1 MRGSSATP
9 MGSVLWR
16 PTVTQE
22 PASNVAASGSRT
34 PAAMPLPR
42 LLAIPFLHHVQRRR
56 QYITWIHPLGTLMR
70 HDLRRR
76 CRCRRL
82 QTLSLAVAPGAPCV
96 GEASRTPALVAPPGL
111 EHGRP
116 ARLRAAL
123 APAVPPP
130 TVARAAHDHLGL
142 AACAN
147 KYSGA
152 DALAHEPAQRACSS
166 HRRSGSSRKRA
177 AKQSDSPAPSIG
189 RLRRAPV
196 QYFARTRGFHGG
208 ARQSEQLPRRSGC
221 RARSTSCRVLPRQG
235 AVVHPRRGV
244 WGYPRLHP

>member
-1 MRGSSATP
+1 
-9 MGSVLWR
+9 
-16 PTVTQE
+16 
-22 PASNVAASGSRT
+22 
-34 PAAMPLPR
+34 
-42 LLAIPFLHHVQRRR
+42 
-56 QYITWIHPLGTLMR
+56 MR
-70 HDLRRR
+70 HDLRQRWWWWWWVEPLALPIAAGSPCMGKATR
-76 CRCRRL
+76 AA
-82 QTLSLAVAPGAPCV
+82 TLIPPAGLA
-96 GEASRTPALVAPPGL
+96 
-111 EHGRP
+111 HGCP
-116 ARLRAAL
+116 ARLRAAF
-123 APAVPPP
+123 APAVTTP
-130 TVARAAHDHLGL
+130 TVARAAHHHLGL

-152 DALAHEPAQRACSS
+152 DALASEPAQRACSS

-177 AKQSDSPAPSIG
+177 AQQSDSPAPSIG

-244 WGYPRLHP
+244 WGYPRFSLRHSGQASGSDLASPATHPAWLHPSRNNVSDLLTPSLAQGSATC